1 MVSPLDVLIHAMVV
15 AVWLLQVAVT
25 LEPERGSLLLLP
37 ATQLLSRFGVC
48 SGPCALQIGMV
59 EEDSPLALAPI
70 RGHGELY
77 SQCLT

>member
-1 MVSPLDVLIHAMVV
+1 MVSPLDILVHAMVV

-25 LEPERGSLLLLP
+25 LEPERGPLPLLP

-59 EEDSPLALAPI
+59 EKDTPLALAPV
-70 RGHGELY
+70 RGHGELHP
-77 SQCLT
+77 QRLA